1 MHLFKHNAR
10 LSMFKLLSTKSILLF
25 SCFLLF
31 LLAFVGYLMGPNR
44 LFHNQGL
51 QVSVTAKQAFLKA
64 SILADSGYY
73 QQATTHLDSVIT
85 VAASSQ
91 FDLLCKYHQLGDLYH
106 DVVKDYVKCQV
117 YADSFFLVYD
127 KLCHVPTDYEMYWYM
142 LKGRQASLAKDYD
155 KAFLFLYRA
164 KTRLDESLDYRNNQM
179 FTNMLAS
186 VLVKNGNTL
195 AALKY
200 YKECYDLGLHH
211 AKASDYERF
220 FAMRYLALNNIGVC
234 YEQLNQPDS
243 ALFYYTKALWFINK
257 YSPLYEERLAYYQ
270 RARGVAMGNIGGVL
284 LQLKNYKKAKHYL
297 NKSIALNYCPER
309 EIRDAILTKIKLG
322 HYYCLVQQKKS
333 CDAIIKSIDAD
344 LENYPS
350 SQASMRLA
358 DLKYRFYEVTNNH
371 KLAIHY
377 LKAKTFI
384 ADSLK
389 NAERAI
395 YNRDNYLRD
404 LEQAQ
409 HQADYELLKQ
419 SNQLKSVYL
428 ALAVMFLVL
437 TLGVVVLFV
446 NQRKRQKEYI
456 RLVNVTNQKLQNS
469 LNSLEKEQEENKR
482 MTKIIAHDLRSPVAS
497 IMGLVNL
504 LNTDEL
510 SKEDMR
516 TYLNLAEKSG
526 QKALAFITSVLNT
539 SVDKHATDKQLI
551 DLGELLISC
560 IQINSIQAQ
569 RKKQQVTYTPSE
581 VMVSVNE
588 GNIWRVFNNI
598 ISNAIKFTPTSG
610 QIKIEIIEEA
620 TQVTIS
626 IKDNGLG
633 IPAELQAKVFD
644 MFTKAGRLGTEGELS
659 NGLGLAISKQIIEA
673 HGGKIWLKSEPKV
686 GSTFYVRLPRS

>member
-1 MHLFKHNAR
+1 
-10 LSMFKLLSTKSILLF
+10 MFKRIFTKTVLVFAILF
-25 SCFLLF
+25 AV
-31 LLAFVGYLMGPNR
+31 LLAFIGYLINTDR
-44 LFHNQGL
+44 VLINNGL
-51 QVSVTAKQAFLKA
+51 RVSRHSEQAILEA
-64 SILADSGYY
+64 SMLADSGHYNLAR
-73 QQATTHLDSVIT
+73 QHLDSVISVET
-85 VAASSQ
+85 ASQ
-91 FDLLCKYHQLGDLYH
+91 FDMLCKYHKLTDMYY
-106 DVVKDYVKCQV
+106 DMVKDYAMYQV
-117 YADSFFLVYD
+117 YADSFLLTYD
-127 KLCHVPTDYEMYWYM
+127 RLNNLPGEYEMYWYM
-142 LKGRQASLAKDYD
+142 LKGRQASIAKDYD

-164 KTRLDESLDYRNNQM
+164 KTRLDESKDYKNNQI

-186 VLVKNGNTL
+186 VLFKNGNPL

-200 YKECYDLGLHH
+200 YRECYELGLHH
-211 AKASDYERF
+211 AKPADYERF
-220 FAMRYLALNNIGVC
+220 FAMRYLALNNMGVC
-234 YEQLNQPDS
+234 FEKLNQPDS
-243 ALFYYTKALWFINK
+243 ALFYYSKALWFINK

-270 RARGVAMGNIGGVL
+270 RARGVAMGNIGGL
-284 LQLKNYKKAKHYL
+284 FLQLKKYKTAKQYL
-297 NKSIALNYCPER
+297 DKSIALNYHPER

-322 HYYCLVQQKKS
+322 NYYYLVQQKKS
-333 CDAIIKSIDAD
+333 CDSLIQTIDTDLIK
-344 LENYPS
+344 YPS
-350 SQASMRLA
+350 PQASMRLA
-358 DLKYRFYEVTNNH
+358 DLKYKFYAQGNNH
-371 KLAIHY
+371 KLAMQY
-377 LKAKTFI
+377 LIVKTTI
-384 ADSLK
+384 SDSLK

-409 HQADYELLKQ
+409 RQNDYELLKR

-428 ALAVMFLVL
+428 AMAIIFLAL
-437 TLGVVVLFV
+437 TLGVVVLFIK
-446 NQRKRQKEYI
+446 QRQRQKEYI

-497 IMGLVNL
+497 ILGLVNL

-516 TYLNLAEKSG
+516 TYLDLAEKSG

-551 DLGELLISC
+551 DLGELLSSC

-569 RKKQQVTYTPSE
+569 RKKQQVTYTPRE
-581 VMVSVNE
+581 VKVSVNE

-598 ISNAIKFTPTSG
+598 ISNAIKFTPISG

-633 IPAELQAKVFD
+633 IPEELQAKVFD

-673 HGGKIWLKSEPKV
+673 HGGKIWLKSEPNV
-686 GSTFYVRLPRS
+686 GSTFYVRLPKG